1 MSMSAGGDEGVKAEP
16 NVTPMIDV
24 MLVLLI
30 IFMLIIPQLDS
41 GMTAEAPKGRNL
53 KPHPE
58 DDRDQM
64 LGIDKNGQYYLNKHR
79 IPNEELKQRLDAI
92 FGQERDEYILYV
104 KADRKLDYE
113 KVLNALDIA
122 ARSHVAK
129 AALITDQHPGTTSL
143 ISTDNFTVGGGG
155 KK

>member
-1 MSMSAGGDEGVKAEP
+1 MAMSAGGNEGVKAEP

-41 GMTAEAPKGRNL
+41 GMTAEPPRGRNL

-58 DDRDQM
+58 DDKDQM
-64 LGIDKNGQYYLNKHR
+64 LGIDKTGKYYLNKQP
-79 IPNEELKQRLDAI
+79 IANESLGDRLLAI
-92 FGQERDEYILYV
+92 FGQEREEYILYV
-104 KADRKLDYE
+104 KADKNLDYD
-113 KVLNALDIA
+113 KVLSALDIA

-129 AALITDQHPGTTSL
+129 AALITDQNPGTTSL
-143 ISTDNFTVGGGG
+143 ISTDNFEIGG